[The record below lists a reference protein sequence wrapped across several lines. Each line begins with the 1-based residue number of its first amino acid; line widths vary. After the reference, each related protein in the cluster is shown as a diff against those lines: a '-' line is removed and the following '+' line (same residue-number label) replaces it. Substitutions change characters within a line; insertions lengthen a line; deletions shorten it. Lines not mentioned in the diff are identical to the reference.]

1 MRYKV
6 NCYDTVLGY
15 DLALGLSRYDKVVIE
30 VIAPDEATAIEMAKK
45 IITRK
50 HYKVIEVATI

>member
-6 NCYDTVLGY
+6 SCYDTIFGY
-15 DLALGLSRYDKVVIE
+15 DVALGLSRYDKVVIE
-30 VIAPDEATAIEMAKK
+30 VIAPDEAEAIERAKK
-45 IITRK
+45 LVTRK